1 MIPASPEPRLRA
13 GWLPRVRVRRHR
25 SASLSI
31 GVVIV
36 IILALVAVAAPI
48 LSPYDPEA
56 IDLSHSLAAPG
67 GSHLLGTD
75 GSGHDTLSRLIWGA
89 RSSLVGPLLVV
100 IASTIAGVVIGVT
113 AGWLGGWIDSV
124 VSRLIDVAFAFP
136 GLIVAILTVSLFGT
150 GLTAPVVALS
160 IAYTPWIAR
169 SARGATVVERERP
182 YIAACLVQGMSP
194 LRICVRHVL
203 PNAAPVLAAQAAIN
217 FGYVLIDLAALSFLG
232 LGVQPPNADWGLM
245 ISDGQGSIASGA
257 PEQALF
263 ACLTVFLAVISFNVI
278 ADALSEAFAGDR
290 RR

>member
-1 MIPASPEPRLRA
+1 VMPAPPLPRARA
-13 GWLPRVRVRRHR
+13 RWLPRVPVGRHR
-25 SASLSI
+25 SAALSI
-31 GVVIV
+31 GLVVV
-36 IILALVAVAAPI
+36 VLLTLVALFAPI
-48 LSPYDPEA
+48 LSPYDPQA
-56 IDLSHSLAAPG
+56 IDLSHALAAPG
-67 GSHLLGTD
+67 GAHLLGTD

-89 RSSLVGPLLVV
+89 RSSLFGPLVV
-100 IASTIAGVVIGVT
+100 VAVSTIAGVVVGV
-113 AGWLGGWIDSV
+113 ASGWLGGWIDDV
-124 VSRLIDVAFAFP
+124 VSRVTDVAFAFP

-150 GLTAPVVALS
+150 GLTAPIIALS

-169 SARGATVVERERP
+169 SARGATVVERHRP

-194 LRICVRHVL
+194 LRICGRHVL

-245 ISDGQGSIASGA
+245 ISDGQGTIASGA

-263 ACLTVFLAVISFNVI
+263 ACLMVFLAVVSFNVI
-278 ADALSEAFAGDR
+278 ADALSDAFAGDR